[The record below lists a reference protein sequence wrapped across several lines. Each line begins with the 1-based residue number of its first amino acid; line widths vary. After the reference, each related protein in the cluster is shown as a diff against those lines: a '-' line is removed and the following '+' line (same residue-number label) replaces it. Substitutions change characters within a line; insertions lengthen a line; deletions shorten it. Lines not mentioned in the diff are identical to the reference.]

1 MQIQF
6 NTDES
11 VDGHEAL
18 GRHAEG
24 VARKALQRFGD
35 HLTRVEIHLRDVNG
49 EKSSAYDKHCLIE
62 ARLAG
67 RRPIA
72 VRERAGSLHEALDG
86 ATRKLVRRLDS
97 TMGRRISR
105 RRANVGAPGTDG
117 AAPDNKADA
126 RPSTHE

>member
-18 GRHAEG
+18 GRHAES
-24 VARKALQRFGD
+24 VTRTALQRFGD
-35 HLTRVEIHLRDVNG
+35 QLTRVEIHLHDVNG
-49 EKSSAYDKHCLIE
+49 AKSTSDDKHCLIE

-72 VRERAGSLHEALDG
+72 VRERADSLHQALDG

-97 TMGRRISR
+97 TMGRQISKR
-105 RRANVGAPGTDG
+105 RTGKDGKGG
-117 AAPDNKADA
+117 AADLQNADDGDELA
-126 RPSTHE
+126 AND

>member
-24 VARKALQRFGD
+24 VARKALQRFDG

-49 EKSSAYDKHCLIE
+49 EKASARDKHCLIE

-67 RRPIA
+67 RRPVA
-72 VRERAGSLHEALDG
+72 VREQADSLHQALDG
-86 ATRKLVRRLDS
+86 ATRKLVRRLD
-97 TMGRRISR
+97 TTLGRQVSR
-105 RRANVGAPGTDG
+105 RRSGSAAAIAPQ
-117 AAPDNKADA
+117 AADVEPGSA
-126 RPSTHE
+126 

>member
-18 GRHAEG
+18 GRHAED
-24 VARKALQRFGD
+24 VTRKALHRFED
-35 HLTRVEIHLRDVNG
+35 HLTRIEIHLRDVNG
-49 EKSSAYDKHCLIE
+49 DKASDDDKHCLIE

-72 VRERAGSLHEALDG
+72 VRERAGSLHQALDG
-86 ATRKLVRRLDS
+86 ATRKLVKRLAS
-97 TMGRRISR
+97 TMGREISK
-105 RRANVGAPGTDG
+105 RRASELPTI
-117 AAPDNKADA
+117 
-126 RPSTHE
+126 

>member
-1 MQIQF
+1 MQIDF
-6 NTDES
+6 NTDQS
-11 VDGHEAL
+11 VEGHEAL

-35 HLTRVEIHLRDVNG
+35 QLTRVAIHLHDVNG
-49 EKSSAYDKHCLIE
+49 DKASDNDKRCLIE

-72 VRERAGSLHEALDG
+72 VREQAGSLHQALEG

-97 TMGRRISR
+97 TIGRQLSKRH
-105 RRANVGAPGTDG
+105 APKP
-117 AAPDNKADA
+117 AP
-126 RPSTHE
+126 PSA

>member
-18 GRHAEG
+18 GRHAES

-35 HLTRVEIHLRDVNG
+35 HLTRVEIHLHDVNG
-49 EKSSAYDKHCLIE
+49 DKSSAKDKHCLIE

-72 VRERAGSLHEALDG
+72 VREQADSLHQALDG

-97 TMGRRISR
+97 TMGRRISQ
-105 RRANVGAPGTDG
+105 RRANTDSPGSRD
-117 AAPDNKADA
+117 AAADSDADA
-126 RPSTHE
+126 QSAADE